1 MTIQRACFYC
11 GDVFRVIE
19 HPVIASWTDRLRSVD
34 TDTDEFRRLLRQI
47 GQLLV
52 PSATEH
58 LQTREITVHTPLA
71 ETTGRQL
78 DGDTPVLVSILRA
91 GNGLLDGALQVLS
104 DADVGFIGLAR
115 DHESLEAIE
124 YLVNLPRL
132 ANRHVIVVDPM
143 LATGHSAVAALNRV
157 AQQDPASVTLM
168 CVVAA
173 PEGVQHLTSHHPAVR
188 IVTAALDEQLND
200 SGYILPG
207 LGDAGDRLYGT

>member
-173 PEGVQHLTSHHPAVR
+173 PEGVQHLTSHHPEVR

>member
-1 MTIQRACFYC
+1 VTIQRACFYC

-19 HPVIASWTDRLRSVD
+19 HPVVASWTDRLRSVD

-58 LQTREITVHTPLA
+58 LPTREITVHTPLA

-115 DHESLEAIE
+115 DHESLEAVE

-173 PEGVQHLTSHHPAVR
+173 PEGVQHLTSHHPEVR

>member
-11 GDVFRVIE
+11 GEVFRVIE

-58 LQTREITVHTPLA
+58 LPTREITVHTPLA

-173 PEGVQHLTSHHPAVR
+173 PEGVQHLTSHHPEVR

>member
-58 LQTREITVHTPLA
+58 LPTREITVHTPLA

-78 DGDTPVLVSILRA
+78 DGDTPVLVFDIASWQWITRRSVAGSIGR
-91 GNGLLDGALQVLS
+91 
-104 DADVGFIGLAR
+104 R
-115 DHESLEAIE
+115 
-124 YLVNLPRL
+124 R
-132 ANRHVIVVDPM
+132 
-143 LATGHSAVAALNRV
+143 
-157 AQQDPASVTLM
+157 
-168 CVVAA
+168 
-173 PEGVQHLTSHHPAVR
+173 
-188 IVTAALDEQLND
+188 
-200 SGYILPG
+200 
-207 LGDAGDRLYGT
+207 

>member
-19 HPVIASWTDRLRSVD
+19 HPVVASWTDRLRSVD

-58 LQTREITVHTPLA
+58 LPTREITVHTPLA

-173 PEGVQHLTSHHPAVR
+173 PEGVQHLTSHHPEVR

>member
-1 MTIQRACFYC
+1 VTIQRACFYC

-58 LQTREITVHTPLA
+58 LPTREITVHTPLA

-173 PEGVQHLTSHHPAVR
+173 PEGVQHLTSHHPEVR